1 MSSGF
6 NIKVFPTL
14 INYTNNF
21 LNKKECEEIINLI
34 LNEKLNS
41 HLCLIGKAKTTHTLS
56 NNILNNSKNTILEKI
71 NNKINE
77 YAVDYGVRKL
87 KLDNSWI
94 NIQNK
99 NSVLSKHSHPDS
111 IVSGALYL
119 KVDKNSSK
127 IYFYN
132 PNPYLNFV
140 NIYKQTEFTYENYF
154 FTPQI
159 GDLILFPSWLMH
171 GSNNEK
177 NNTTKRIVLSFN
189 TVYLC

>member
-1 MSSGF
+1 MS
-6 NIKVFPTL
+6 NTLNVKVFPTL
-14 INYTNNF
+14 IKYVSNF
-21 LNKKECEEIINLI
+21 LNEKELNQIIKLTLNKKLSSH
-34 LNEKLNS
+34 LSLKGKATSTHGLNS
-41 HLCLIGKAKTTHTLS
+41 DILS
-56 NNILNNSKNTILEKI
+56 NVDNNIVEKI
-71 NNKINE
+71 KDKVNE

-99 NSVLSKHSHPDS
+99 NSILNKHSHPDS

-119 KVDKNSSK
+119 RVDKNSSK

-132 PNPYLNFV
+132 PNTYLTFV
-140 NIYKQTEFTYENYF
+140 NVFKQTEFSCENYY

-171 GSNNEK
+171 GSNNEE
-177 NNTTKRIVLSFN
+177 NNSIERIVLSFN
-189 TVYLC
+189 TLYL

>member
-1 MSSGF
+1 MS
-6 NIKVFPTL
+6 NTLNVKVFPTL
-14 INYTNNF
+14 IKYVSNF
-21 LNKKECEEIINLI
+21 LNEKELNQIIKLTLNKKLSSH
-34 LNEKLNS
+34 LSLKGKATSTHGLNS
-41 HLCLIGKAKTTHTLS
+41 DILS
-56 NNILNNSKNTILEKI
+56 NVDNNIVEKI
-71 NNKINE
+71 KNKINE

-99 NSVLSKHSHPDS
+99 NSVLNKHSHPDS

-132 PNPYLNFV
+132 PNTYLTFV
-140 NIYKQTEFTYENYF
+140 NVFKQTEFSCENYF

-171 GSNNEK
+171 GSNNEE
-177 NNTTKRIVLSFN
+177 NNSIERIVLSFN
-189 TVYLC
+189 TLYL

>member
-1 MSSGF
+1 MS
-6 NIKVFPTL
+6 NTLNVKVFPTL
-14 INYTNNF
+14 IKYVSNF
-21 LNKKECEEIINLI
+21 LNEKELNKIIEITLNKKLSSH
-34 LNEKLNS
+34 LSLKGKATSTHGLNS
-41 HLCLIGKAKTTHTLS
+41 DVLS
-56 NNILNNSKNTILEKI
+56 NIDKNIVEKI
-71 NNKINE
+71 KNKINE
-77 YAVDYGVRKL
+77 YAIDYGVRKL

-99 NSVLSKHSHPDS
+99 NSVLNKHSHPDS

-132 PNPYLNFV
+132 PNIYLTFV
-140 NIYKQTEFTYENYF
+140 NVFKQTEFSCENYF

-171 GSNNEK
+171 GSNDEK
-177 NNTTKRIVLSFN
+177 NKSKERMVLSFN
-189 TVYLC
+189 TLYL

>member
-1 MSSGF
+1 MS
-6 NIKVFPTL
+6 NTLNVKVFPTL
-14 INYTNNF
+14 IKYVSSF
-21 LNKKECEEIINLI
+21 LNKKECNEVINLT
-34 LNEKLNS
+34 LNKKLSSHLSLIGEAKSTHGLNS
-41 HLCLIGKAKTTHTLS
+41 
-56 NNILNNSKNTILEKI
+56 NILSKVNSNIIKEIQ
-71 NNKINE
+71 NKIDE

-99 NSVLSKHSHPDS
+99 NSVLNKHSHPDS

-132 PNPYLNFV
+132 PNTYLTFV
-140 NIYKQTEFTYENYF
+140 NVFKQTEFSCENYY

-159 GDLILFPSWLMH
+159 GDLILFPSWLIH

-177 NNTTKRIVLSFN
+177 NNSIERTVLSFN
-189 TVYLC
+189 TLYL

>member
-1 MSSGF
+1 MS
-6 NIKVFPTL
+6 NTLNVKVFPTL
-14 INYTNNF
+14 IKYVSNF
-21 LNKKECEEIINLI
+21 LNKKECNEIINLTFNKK
-34 LNEKLNS
+34 LSSHLSLKGKANSTHGLNS
-41 HLCLIGKAKTTHTLS
+41 DILS
-56 NNILNNSKNTILEKI
+56 NVDNNIVEKI
-71 NNKINE
+71 KDKVNE

-99 NSVLSKHSHPDS
+99 NSILNKHSHPDS

-132 PNPYLNFV
+132 PNTYLTFV
-140 NIYKQTEFTYENYF
+140 NVFKQTEFSCENYF

-171 GSNNEK
+171 GSNNEE
-177 NNTTKRIVLSFN
+177 NNSIERIVLSFN
-189 TVYLC
+189 TLYL

>member
-1 MSSGF
+1 MSNTS

-14 INYTNNF
+14 IKYINNF
-21 LNKKECEEIINLI
+21 LNEKELNKIIEITINKKLSSH
-34 LNEKLNS
+34 LSLKGKATSTHGLNS
-41 HLCLIGKAKTTHTLS
+41 DVLF
-56 NNILNNSKNTILEKI
+56 NIDKNIVEKI
-71 NNKINE
+71 KNKINE
-77 YAVDYGVRKL
+77 YAIDYGVRKL

-99 NSVLSKHSHPDS
+99 NSVLNKHSHPDS

-132 PNPYLNFV
+132 PNTYLTFV
-140 NIYKQTEFTYENYF
+140 NVFKQTEFSCENYF

-171 GSNNEK
+171 GSNDEK
-177 NNTTKRIVLSFN
+177 NKSKERMVLSFN
-189 TVYLC
+189 TLYL

>member
-1 MSSGF
+1 MS
-6 NIKVFPTL
+6 NTLNVKVFPTL
-14 INYTNNF
+14 IKYVSNF
-21 LNKKECEEIINLI
+21 LNEKELNQIIKLI
-34 LNEKLNS
+34 LNKKLSS
-41 HLCLIGKAKTTHTLS
+41 HLSLKGKAKSTHGLNSDILS
-56 NNILNNSKNTILEKI
+56 NIDKNIVEKI
-71 NNKINE
+71 KDKVNE

-87 KLDNSWI
+87 KLDNSWV

-99 NSVLSKHSHPDS
+99 NSILNKHSHPDS

-132 PNPYLNFV
+132 PNIYLTFV
-140 NIYKQTEFTYENYF
+140 NVFKQTEFSCENYF
-154 FTPQI
+154 FTPQV

-177 NNTTKRIVLSFN
+177 NNSIERIVLSFN
-189 TVYLC
+189 TLYL

>member
-1 MSSGF
+1 MS
-6 NIKVFPTL
+6 NTLNVKVFPTL
-14 INYTNNF
+14 IKYVSNF
-21 LNKKECEEIINLI
+21 LNEKELNQIIKLTLNKKLS
-34 LNEKLNS
+34 S
-41 HLCLIGKAKTTHTLS
+41 HLSLKGKAKSTHELNSDIFS
-56 NNILNNSKNTILEKI
+56 NVNKNIVKKI
-71 NNKINE
+71 KDKVNE
-77 YAVDYGVRKL
+77 YAVDYGVKKL

-99 NSVLSKHSHPDS
+99 NSILNKHSHPDS

-132 PNPYLNFV
+132 PNTYLTFV
-140 NIYKQTEFTYENYF
+140 NVFKQTEFSCENYF

-171 GSNNEK
+171 GSNNEE
-177 NNTTKRIVLSFN
+177 NNSIERIVLSFN
-189 TVYLC
+189 TLYL

>member
-1 MSSGF
+1 MS
-6 NIKVFPTL
+6 NTLNVKVFPTL
-14 INYTNNF
+14 IKYVSDF
-21 LNKKECEEIINLI
+21 LNKKECNEVINLT
-34 LNEKLNS
+34 LNKKLSSHLSLIGEAKSTHGLNS
-41 HLCLIGKAKTTHTLS
+41 
-56 NNILNNSKNTILEKI
+56 NILSKVNSNIIKKI
-71 NNKINE
+71 QNKIDE

-99 NSVLSKHSHPDS
+99 NSVLNKHSHPDS

-132 PNPYLNFV
+132 PNTYLTFV
-140 NIYKQTEFTYENYF
+140 NVFKQTEFSCENYYF
-154 FTPQI
+154 IPQI

-171 GSNNEK
+171 GSNEEK
-177 NNTTKRIVLSFN
+177 NNSTERMVLSFN
-189 TVYLC
+189 TLYL

>member
-1 MSSGF
+1 MSNTS

-14 INYTNNF
+14 IKYINNF
-21 LNKKECEEIINLI
+21 LNEKELNKIIEITIDKKLSSH
-34 LNEKLNS
+34 LSLKGKATSTHGLNS
-41 HLCLIGKAKTTHTLS
+41 DVLF
-56 NNILNNSKNTILEKI
+56 NIDKNIVEKI
-71 NNKINE
+71 KNKINE
-77 YAVDYGVRKL
+77 YAIDYGVRKL

-99 NSVLSKHSHPDS
+99 NSVLNKHSHPDS

-132 PNPYLNFV
+132 PNTYLTFV
-140 NIYKQTEFTYENYF
+140 NIFKQTEFSCENYF

-171 GSNNEK
+171 GSNDEK
-177 NNTTKRIVLSFN
+177 NKSKERMVLSFN
-189 TVYLC
+189 TLYL

>member
-1 MSSGF
+1 MSNTS

-14 INYTNNF
+14 IKYINNF
-21 LNKKECEEIINLI
+21 LNEKELNKIIEITIDKKLSSH
-34 LNEKLNS
+34 LSLKGKATSTHGLNS
-41 HLCLIGKAKTTHTLS
+41 DVLF
-56 NNILNNSKNTILEKI
+56 NIDKNIVEKI
-71 NNKINE
+71 KNKINE
-77 YAVDYGVRKL
+77 YAIDYGVRKL

-99 NSVLSKHSHPDS
+99 NSVLNKHSHPDS

-132 PNPYLNFV
+132 PNTYLTFV
-140 NIYKQTEFTYENYF
+140 NVFKQTEFSCENYF

-171 GSNNEK
+171 GSNDEK
-177 NNTTKRIVLSFN
+177 NKSKERMVLSFN
-189 TVYLC
+189 TLYL

>member
-1 MSSGF
+1 MSNTS

-14 INYTNNF
+14 IKYINNF
-21 LNKKECEEIINLI
+21 LNEKELNKIIEITINKKLSSH
-34 LNEKLNS
+34 LSLKGKATSTHGLNS
-41 HLCLIGKAKTTHTLS
+41 DVLF
-56 NNILNNSKNTILEKI
+56 NIDKNIVEKI
-71 NNKINE
+71 KNKINE
-77 YAVDYGVRKL
+77 YAIDYGVRKL

-99 NSVLSKHSHPDS
+99 NSVLNKHSHPDS

-132 PNPYLNFV
+132 PNTYLTFV
-140 NIYKQTEFTYENYF
+140 NIFKQTEFSCENYF

-171 GSNNEK
+171 GSNDEK
-177 NNTTKRIVLSFN
+177 NKSKERMVLSFN
-189 TVYLC
+189 TLYL